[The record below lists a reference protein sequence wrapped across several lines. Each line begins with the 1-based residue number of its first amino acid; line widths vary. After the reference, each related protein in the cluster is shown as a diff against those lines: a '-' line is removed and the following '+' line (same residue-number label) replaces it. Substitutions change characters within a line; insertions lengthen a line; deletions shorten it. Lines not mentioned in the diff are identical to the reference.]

1 MYTQLL
7 YMYMCILIYKTY
19 SFEILIVGVAFCLWQ
34 IFNTS
39 WALPFIE
46 NHVYYHVC
54 YDFSL
59 AYLRLVGVVNSTISG
74 MRLAITNLIIF

>member
-1 MYTQLL
+1 MYIQLL
-7 YMYMCILIYKTY
+7 YMYMCILINKTY

-39 WALPFIE
+39 WALPFTE
-46 NHVYYHVC
+46 KSCLLKMNHVC

-59 AYLRLVGVVNSTISG
+59 A
-74 MRLAITNLIIF
+74 